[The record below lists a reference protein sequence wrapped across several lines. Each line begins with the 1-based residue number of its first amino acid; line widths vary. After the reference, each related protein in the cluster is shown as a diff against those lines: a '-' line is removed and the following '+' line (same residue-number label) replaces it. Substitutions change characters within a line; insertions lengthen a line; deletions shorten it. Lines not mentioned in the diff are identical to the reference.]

1 MSSFFSMASPW
12 NNAAHVPE
20 LSYNHVYDTTQDAKE
35 EPPWLASG
43 MGLIGS
49 FVGACMKKCEKGIV

>member
-1 MSSFFSMASPW
+1 MASPW

-43 MGLIGS
+43 MCLIGS